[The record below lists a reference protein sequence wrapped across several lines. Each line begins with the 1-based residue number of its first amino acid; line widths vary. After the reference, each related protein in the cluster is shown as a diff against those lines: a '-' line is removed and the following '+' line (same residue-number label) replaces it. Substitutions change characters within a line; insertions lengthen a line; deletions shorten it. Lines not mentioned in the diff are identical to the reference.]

1 MKAVLTSLAVAALLA
16 CTQAAVAQDVAA
28 GKKLFTDNC
37 VRCHGAKGQGWVG
50 KKLAGDAAYW
60 DFPVFQRAVM
70 TGIDDE
76 GKKLK
81 VMPVFEVTGFINPK
95 GVMPTDHDLENIQA
109 YLKTFGPPE

>member
-1 MKAVLTSLAVAALLA
+1 MKRDLISIAAAALLA
-16 CTQAAVAQDVAA
+16 CTQAATAQDLMA

-37 VRCHGAKGQGWVG
+37 MSCHGAKGQGGVG

-60 DFPVFQRAVM
+60 DFDVFQRTVM

-76 GKKLK
+76 GKQMKI
-81 VMPVFEVTGFINPK
+81 MPVFGKTGFINPK
-95 GVMPTDHDLENIQA
+95 GAIPTATDLQNIQA